1 MTYKPLHITERAG
14 LYLTVFLTGAA
25 VMVIELLGTR
35 LIASFYG
42 VSLYVWSSLIS
53 VTMIALAAL
62 LTLSIPWMTRPVL
75 LATDPLGRLCKRARA
90 VLAQSNPARH
100 GGTLCHNKHLFNPLI
115 NLYIMQSLV
124 KGFTVFYFV
133 LLPVFY
139 AEKFIDSSAI
149 GYIGAL
155 FITMLIIGAVIVAR
169 WLHNLETKQLLQMA
183 SVVAICASVLLFIA
197 FLQNNLFLL
206 MVSFGFMG
214 LVVGTAMSSVNAF
227 AAQVTTRGDRYKSM
241 AKLGMLTDIIR
252 IVFPLLV
259 SGAVILATVSA
270 AIILIIV
277 TTVVFFLFSSSL
289 PRSHS
294 LVNENLNG
302 EIIDS
307 VRKNRN
313 FLYVL
318 SLEFLD
324 SFSSSQLFV
333 FLPLIFLAKSYSIES
348 SLLLQSFI
356 FLGYLSGRLFVSFLT
371 KIYSGI
377 NAIAYA
383 EIGMVITIILLLAT
397 SNLWI
402 LYMLSYTLGI
412 FARGTAPAI
421 KALAF
426 DSLTE
431 HQVKKGSALHVVAGD
446 SGSALGQLLF
456 GFSVTWYGT
465 NSPFI
470 AAAGIAA
477 FIAVICLVKPI
488 HIKIN

>member
-1 MTYKPLHITERAG
+1 
-14 LYLTVFLTGAA
+14 
-25 VMVIELLGTR
+25 
-35 LIASFYG
+35 
-42 VSLYVWSSLIS
+42 
-53 VTMIALAAL
+53 
-62 LTLSIPWMTRPVL
+62 
-75 LATDPLGRLCKRARA
+75 
-90 VLAQSNPARH
+90 
-100 GGTLCHNKHLFNPLI
+100 
-115 NLYIMQSLV
+115 
-124 KGFTVFYFV
+124 
-133 LLPVFY
+133 
-139 AEKFIDSSAI
+139 
-149 GYIGAL
+149 
-155 FITMLIIGAVIVAR
+155 
-169 WLHNLETKQLLQMA
+169 
-183 SVVAICASVLLFIA
+183 
-197 FLQNNLFLL
+197 
-206 MVSFGFMG
+206 
-214 LVVGTAMSSVNAF
+214 
-227 AAQVTTRGDRYKSM
+227 
-241 AKLGMLTDIIR
+241 MLTDIIR

-333 FLPLIFLAKSYSIES
+333 FLPLIFLAKGYSIES

-356 FLGYLSGRLFVSFLT
+356 FLGYLSGRLFVSFLA

-377 NAIAYA
+377 KAIAYA

-402 LYMLSYTLGI
+402 LYMLSYALGI